1 MGHSPASL
9 DLEYSVFAHSET
21 GYRFRLSVA
30 RVAFVTIRLGLQ
42 IPNFSYGT
50 GVEQLF
56 PTVID
61 QAQEAEA
68 AGFDS
73 VFLMDH
79 FYQLPGLGTPDQ
91 PMLEA
96 YTALGALASATESV
110 QLGTLV
116 TGNTY
121 RNPTL
126 LAKSITT
133 LDVISQGRAILGIG
147 TGWYELEHDSLGYDF
162 GTFTDRFNR
171 LDESLQIILPM
182 LEGDRPTFSGKYY
195 RTQEAMAE
203 PRFRDHIPLMIG
215 GSGEKKTIPLAV
227 KHFDH
232 LNIIAGFDELP
243 RKLQVVKD
251 RCEQIGRDPGTLE
264 TSMLVV
270 AIIDENVTADVIP
283 EDFRQQ
289 AVFGSAE
296 QVADQIKTKVLDA
309 GIDGVIISPVT
320 SFNGYQP
327 GGATAVAEKLKPMLA
342 G

>member
-1 MGHSPASL
+1 VTCRVIPA
-9 DLEYSVFAHSET
+9 FASSET
-21 GYRFRLSVA
+21 GFPPRLVVA
-30 RVAFVTIRLGLQ
+30 RVDFVTIKLGLQ

-56 PTVID
+56 PTVIA
-61 QAQEAEA
+61 QAKEAEA

-96 YTALGALASATESV
+96 YTALGALAAATDSV

-121 RNPTL
+121 RQPTL
-126 LAKSITT
+126 LAKAITT
-133 LDVISQGRAILGIG
+133 LDVISAGRAILGIG
-147 TGWYELEHDSLGYDF
+147 TGWFELEHDSLGYEF
-162 GTFTDRFNR
+162 GTFTDRFNK
-171 LDESLQIILPM
+171 LDEALQIILPM
-182 LEGDRPTFSGKYY
+182 LAGERPTVTGKYY
-195 RTQEAMAE
+195 RTENAMAE

-215 GSGEKKTIPLAV
+215 GSGEKKTIPLAAR
-227 KHFDH
+227 HFDH
-232 LNIIAGFDELP
+232 LNVIAGFDELP
-243 RKLQVVKD
+243 RKLTVVKEA
-251 RCEQIGRDPGTLE
+251 CEKIDRDPATLE

-270 AIIDENVTADVIP
+270 AIIDENVTADAIP

-289 AVFGSAE
+289 AVFGSPE
-296 QVADQIKTKVLDA
+296 QIVDQIKTKVLDA
-309 GIDGVIISPVT
+309 GIGGVILSPVT
-320 SFNGYQP
+320 SMNGYQP
-327 GGATAVAEKLKPMLA
+327 GGVTAVGELLKPLLA